1 MLVMV
6 PSTLGPGSRSVGGVA
21 RAVGSGITGNDCVFQ
36 SNAGGADADAAA
48 STFGHKAR
56 RLVSCALVDAAVAG
70 LSVIKTQSPMLHID
84 RGRIVVR
91 NSGAIREAAGA
102 VHAATAVGLSAI
114 AAVTA
119 NCEVVGKRRGI
130 ELMFHRRHQKK
141 RASALLMRLSRECH
155 LGAPQHWLLR
165 FAAVE

>member
-6 PSTLGPGSRSVGGVA
+6 PSTLGPGVGAPVVSPAPLAAVLPAMIVFSKVTLA
-21 RAVGSGITGNDCVFQ
+21 RPTRMPPPVPSATKRGGLLAV
-36 SNAGGADADAAA
+36 
-48 STFGHKAR
+48 
-56 RLVSCALVDAAVAG
+56 LVDAAVAG

-141 RASALLMRLSRECH
+141 RASALLLRLSRECH
-155 LGAPQHWLLR
+155 LGAPQH
-165 FAAVE
+165 